1 MVLRCPL
8 YLCYA
13 VGIISMWE
21 TIVERWGFLTREQ
34 KLSVSILTVCGVIA
48 VGFSVYRIQ
57 DNITRPFRVQTS
69 SLVEAK
75 RIIGLSPEEEDA
87 KAKRTDTDGDGLSD
101 WAETNLYHTNPNLRD
116 TCGDGVP
123 DNVRIFTGRN
133 IACLQQTSTVD
144 GRLDVSQ
151 VGTASS
157 GLPTYDAPQAPQNAS
172 LQQLLDAQ
180 GAQQQAVTTT
190 NAPADIQAIR
200 QALPRDP
207 AAIRQALTGRVD
219 ANQLKAT
226 SDADL
231 LKFYDQAIGSLKTQQ
246 ASPSDPS
253 SPL

>member
-1 MVLRCPL
+1 
-8 YLCYA
+8 
-13 VGIISMWE
+13 MWE

-34 KLSVSILTVCGVIA
+34 KLSVYILTICGVIA
-48 VGFSVYRIQ
+48 IGFSVYRIQ

-123 DNVRIFTGRN
+123 DNVRIFTGKN
-133 IACLQQTSTVD
+133 IACLQQASSVE
-144 GRLDVSQ
+144 GRLDVTQ
-151 VGTASS
+151 VDASSS
-157 GLPTYDAPQAPQNAS
+157 GLPVYDTSPQPTQNGS
-172 LQQLLDAQ
+172 LEQLLNAQ
-180 GAQQQAVTTT
+180 GSQQQA
-190 NAPADIQAIR
+190 APASTSSATDIQAIQ

-231 LKFYDQAIGSLKTQQ
+231 LKFYDQAIGALKTQQ
-246 ASPSDPS
+246 SAPSPS
-253 SPL
+253 L